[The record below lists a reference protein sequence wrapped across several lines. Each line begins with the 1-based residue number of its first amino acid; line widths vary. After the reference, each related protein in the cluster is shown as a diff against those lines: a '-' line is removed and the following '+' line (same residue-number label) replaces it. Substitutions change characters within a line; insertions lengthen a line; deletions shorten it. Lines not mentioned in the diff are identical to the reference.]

1 MNIPVA
7 CKGGAKRLKASLIE
21 GMIVCLIVAIHSRE
35 RRGVC
40 AENLA
45 AATPISKRMMNY
57 TSIVDDTKS
66 GILKHKP
73 DEAYRRLQQ
82 GFEAFRPAF
91 LYNYKVY
98 YRFIGHSSFVS
109 SIVGLKWS
117 FREGKGFAAP
127 RLFGAFTPP
136 FRRSYCIGDG
146 TMRIR
151 A

>member
-7 CKGGAKRLKASLIE
+7 CKGGAKRLKASLIAS
-21 GMIVCLIVAIHSRE
+21 MIV
-35 RRGVC
+35 
-40 AENLA
+40 
-45 AATPISKRMMNY
+45 
-57 TSIVDDTKS
+57 
-66 GILKHKP
+66 
-73 DEAYRRLQQ
+73 
-82 GFEAFRPAF
+82 
-91 LYNYKVY
+91 Y
-98 YRFIGHSSFVS
+98 YWFIGHSSFVS